1 MVIKDTLFKVK
12 TLQLRMLGG
21 NMHAYGVLAL
31 ESRAASRALVPHS
44 CPDVP
49 ILHMHPQPVQRL
61 EEFAIHPAEEPSG
74 CLH

>member
-31 ESRAASRALVPHS
+31 ECRATSRALVPHS
-44 CPDVP
+44 RPDVP
-49 ILHMHPQPVQRL
+49 ILHMHSQAVQCL
-61 EEFAIHPAEEPSG
+61 EEFAVRPAEEPSG

>member
-31 ESRAASRALVPHS
+31 ECRATSRALVPHS

-49 ILHMHPQPVQRL
+49 IFHMHP
-61 EEFAIHPAEEPSG
+61 
-74 CLH
+74 

>member
-31 ESRAASRALVPHS
+31 ECRAASRALVPHS

-49 ILHMHPQPVQRL
+49 IFHMHP
-61 EEFAIHPAEEPSG
+61 
-74 CLH
+74 